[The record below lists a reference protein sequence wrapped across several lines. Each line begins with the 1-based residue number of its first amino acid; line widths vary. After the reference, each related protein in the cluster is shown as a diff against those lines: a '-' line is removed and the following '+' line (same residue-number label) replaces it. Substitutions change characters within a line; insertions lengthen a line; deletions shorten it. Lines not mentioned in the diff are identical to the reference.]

1 MIAGTEAEMANARE
15 SGWETMKGAES
26 MEGVWAPSRGPVY
39 GMKYAVAIDQPLA
52 SMQAMEVMR
61 KGGNAA
67 DAIIAASAINLVT
80 KPYFTQL
87 GGDAFSL
94 VWRRA
99 DSSVDAMNAGGRAPK
114 AATPDRFPDG
124 IPEAGVL
131 TNTVPSVVDGILE
144 MHTRYATLSID
155 TLLAP
160 AIQLC
165 EDGFAVPMRFSGAMH
180 SLLRLRGREF
190 DEIKRVYLKDGE
202 PYAPGDVLRLPELG
216 KTLQRIVDGGR
227 EGFYEGETAA
237 LITKAMADFGGLV
250 AQEDLREEQ
259 AVWGDPIST
268 SFAGCIVFEQPLPS
282 QGIILLL
289 ALNIVEHFPLA
300 DWGPASP
307 DALHVMVEA
316 TRLAFADSRRYS
328 ADPDFEAIPLEELLS
343 KQHGK
348 KQAARIDMKR
358 AQQPVAASFG
368 SDTTEFVAADQEMAI
383 AFIQTVFSG
392 WGSKF
397 MIPGAGILMT
407 DRMRGFSLDPSA
419 ANRLVPGKRTVHTL
433 NTFIALREDGS
444 VALAG
449 GTPGRDYQVQNNLQ
463 TLVGHLVWGLDPQQA
478 IDMPRFVTHGD
489 KLALE
494 GRFPNSVFDDLASRG
509 HDMVRLA
516 GWDGAVARSQVI
528 TGLPNGGW
536 GAASDL
542 RGDGVALAV

>member
-1 MIAGTEAEMANARE
+1 MANRRE
-15 SGWETMKGAES
+15 AGWETMRGAES
-26 MEGVWAPSRGPVY
+26 IDGVWAPNRGPAY
-39 GMKYAVAIDQPLA
+39 GLKYAVASDQPIA
-52 SMQAMEVMR
+52 SMQAIETMK

-67 DAIIAASAINLVT
+67 DAIIAASAINIVT

-94 VWRRA
+94 IWRRT
-99 DSSVDAMNAGGRAPK
+99 DSSIDAMNAGGRAPK
-114 AATPDRFPDG
+114 AATPDRYPDG

-165 EDGFAVPMRFSGAMH
+165 EEGFAVPMRFSGAMH
-180 SLLRLRGREF
+180 NLTRLKGPEF
-190 DEIKRVYLKDGE
+190 DEIKRVFLKDGE
-202 PYAPGDVLRLPELG
+202 PYAPGEVLRQPELA
-216 KTLQRIVDGGR
+216 KTLQRIVEGGR
-227 EGFYEGETAA
+227 EGFYEGETAD
-237 LITKAMADFGGLV
+237 LITKAMSDFGGLLT
-250 AQEDLREEQ
+250 QKDLREPQ
-259 AVWGDPIST
+259 AHWQDPIST
-268 SFAGCIVFEQPLPS
+268 TFANCTVWEQPLPS

-307 DALHVMVEA
+307 NALHVMVEA

-328 ADPDFEAIPLEELLS
+328 ADPDFEEIPLEALLS
-343 KQHGK
+343 KEHGK
-348 KQAARIDMKR
+348 RQAARIDMKR

-368 SDTTEFVAADQEMAI
+368 SDTTEFVAGDENMAI
-383 AFIQTVFSG
+383 VFIQTVFSG

-407 DRMRGFSLDPSA
+407 DRMRGFNLDPDA

-433 NTFIALREDGS
+433 NTFVAQREDGS

-449 GTPGRDYQVQNNLQ
+449 GTPGRDFQVQNNLQ
-463 TLVGHLVWGLDPQQA
+463 TLVANLVWGLDPQQSV
-478 IDMPRFVTHGD
+478 DMPRFVTQGER
-489 KLALE
+489 LAME
-494 GRFPNSVFDDLASRG
+494 GRFPEAVFNDLASRG
-509 HDMVRLA
+509 HDIIRLA
-516 GWDGAVARSQVI
+516 NWDGGVARTQVI
-528 TGLPNGGW
+528 AGLPNGGW
-536 GAASDL
+536 AVASDL